1 MKYVAIVGGGFS
13 GVLQAINLLRHS
25 DARVTLI
32 ERARLARGA
41 AYSTRNREH
50 LLNVRASGM
59 SAFPD
64 QPRHFAEWLAA
75 NGGGDAD
82 SFAERRLY
90 GHYLEQLLDQATGER
105 LTLVE
110 GEAVDILS
118 HGVDEQVMLA
128 DGRAIA
134 ADVVILSIGNLAPH
148 VPREIASADLAGDLY
163 VADPWAGDITA
174 DLSEQDRVLL
184 IGTGLTAIDAS
195 LMLDAAGFRG
205 RTLALSRRGLVPRAH
220 AAPAPPA
227 PAPEAMPEPRCTS
240 LLRSVRADA
249 EQFGWRGAVDRLR
262 PMTQPLWASASPEER
277 RRFLRH
283 LRPWWDV
290 HRHRIAPEIAA
301 ALERMQ
307 AQGRLEFGAGKLAS
321 VQSCGK
327 GALVRWRP
335 RASEAEQEI
344 KVRRIVN
351 CTGPQGNVARAGE
364 PLLAN
369 LVAAGRIRP
378 DLCRIGIDVDER
390 LRTLGADGQPSDSLY
405 AIGPMTRGA
414 LWEIVAVPDL
424 RVQVDRLAK
433 QLA

>member
-1 MKYVAIVGGGFS
+1 MKHVAIVGGGFS
-13 GVLQAINLLRHS
+13 GVLQAINLLRHR

-32 ERARLARGA
+32 ERGRLASGA
-41 AYSTRNREH
+41 AYSTRNAEH

-59 SAFPD
+59 SAFPE
-64 QPRHFAEWLAA
+64 QPRHFADWLAA

-82 SFAERRLY
+82 AFAERRLY
-90 GHYLEQLLDQATGER
+90 GRYLKQLLSEAEGER
-105 LTLVE
+105 LATMQ
-110 GEAVDILS
+110 GDAVDIV
-118 HGVDEQVMLA
+118 HEGGCETVRLA
-128 DGRAIA
+128 DGRSVA
-134 ADVVILSIGNLAPH
+134 ADVAILSIGNLAPD
-148 VPREIASADLAGDLY
+148 VPREIAAAGLPDGVY
-163 VADPWAGDITA
+163 VADPWAGDIA
-174 DLSEQDRVLL
+174 AGLGEGDHVLL
-184 IGTGLTAIDAS
+184 IGTGLTAIDAV
-195 LMLDAAGFRG
+195 LMLDAAGFKG

-220 AAPAPPA
+220 AAPAPPV
-227 PAPEAMPEPRCTS
+227 PAPETMPEPRCTS

-249 EQFGWRGAVDRLR
+249 ERFGWRGAVDRLR
-262 PMTQPLWASASPEER
+262 SVTQPLWAAASAEER

-290 HRHRIAPEIAA
+290 HRHRIAPGIAA

-307 AQGRLEFGAGKLAS
+307 AEGRLELGAGKLVLVHAS
-321 VQSCGK
+321 GN

-335 RASEAEQEI
+335 RSSGGEQEI
-344 KVRRIVN
+344 EVRRIVN

-378 DLCRIGIDVDER
+378 DVCRIGIDVDER
-390 LRTLGADGQPSDSLY
+390 LRTVGADGLPSDSLY

-424 RVQVDRLAK
+424 RVQVDKLARRLA
-433 QLA
+433 